1 MIVTNK
7 YIGAILSWIFRNKTR
22 KLSYGYERE
31 LLDDDVLDEPY
42 IRQFIAELREDVED
56 YIKGLEQDL

>member
-1 MIVTNK
+1 MTITNK
-7 YIGAILSWIFRNKTR
+7 YVGAILSWIFRNKTR

-31 LLDDDVLDEPY
+31 LLDDDVLDESY

-56 YIKGLEQDL
+56 YIKDMERDL